1 MTHKNVAHT
10 AWWLCALLAAAPAA
24 ALDLVQAYEL
34 ARQQDTELRAARAAR
49 DVGMERVPQAQAQL
63 RPKITIGIN
72 QSFNNLQRSVGGSP
86 LVADA
91 NQGYQQSLQLRQSV
105 YSKPLR
111 LGLLQAQQEERNAE
125 AVLQAEEQALVVRLA
140 QAYFQILLSQDSLTL
155 LLKQQALYEA
165 QADAARKSLAAGAG
179 TRTDIDEAVVRL
191 DLSKSDELDIRQ
203 QAAVANT
210 QLAILLGRPPV
221 GLSALRAEPLV
232 PQAPDTRALEEWVKL
247 AQDHSPELRAIQAQV
262 EAARLGV
269 ERAQAAG
276 QPTLDAVL
284 QWTRSGGE
292 NLNSPNSRYVNKGV
306 SLQLNMP
313 LYTSGLID
321 STVRQAL
328 AEWTR
333 LQETEEVVRRDI
345 ALQVT
350 RQHGGVTVGLRKV
363 QAMQQAEQ
371 SALQLVASSRRSLQ
385 AGSRTVLD
393 VLDAE
398 QRLQDTRRQLAQARY
413 SYLLAKLQL
422 DVLAG
427 QSQEIAL
434 QDINHWLR
442 PASAPLFTND

>member
-1 MTHKNVAHT
+1 
-10 AWWLCALLAAAPAA
+10 LAAAPAA

-72 QSFNNLQRSVGGSP
+72 QSFNNLQRSVGSSP
-86 LVADA
+86 LVADT
-91 NQGYQQSLQLRQSV
+91 NQGYQQSLQMRQSV

-125 AVLQAEEQALVVRLA
+125 AILQSAEQALVVRLA
-140 QAYFQILLSQDSLTL
+140 QAYFQVLLSQDSLKL

-221 GLSALRAEPLV
+221 GLSELRAEPLV
-232 PQAPDTRALEEWVKL
+232 PQVADTRPLEEWVKL
-247 AQDHSPELRAIQAQV
+247 AQDRSPELRAIQAQV

-276 QPTLDAVL
+276 QPTLDAVCC
-284 QWTRSGGE
+284 SGH
-292 NLNSPNSRYVNKGV
+292 
-306 SLQLNMP
+306 
-313 LYTSGLID
+313 
-321 STVRQAL
+321 A
-328 AEWTR
+328 
-333 LQETEEVVRRDI
+333 
-345 ALQVT
+345 
-350 RQHGGVTVGLRKV
+350 
-363 QAMQQAEQ
+363 
-371 SALQLVASSRRSLQ
+371 VA
-385 AGSRTVLD
+385 GKT
-393 VLDAE
+393 
-398 QRLQDTRRQLAQARY
+398 
-413 SYLLAKLQL
+413 
-422 DVLAG
+422 
-427 QSQEIAL
+427 
-434 QDINHWLR
+434 
-442 PASAPLFTND
+442 